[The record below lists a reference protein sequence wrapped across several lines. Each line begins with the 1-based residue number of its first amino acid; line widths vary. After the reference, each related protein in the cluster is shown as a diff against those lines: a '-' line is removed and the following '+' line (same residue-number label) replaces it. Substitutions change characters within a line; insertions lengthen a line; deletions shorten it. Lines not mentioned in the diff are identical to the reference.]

1 VSRFRRALA
10 VATLAAAAAG
20 GALLT
25 SAAGAAPAYAASTA
39 APAGGHTI
47 QVTATQRPG
56 GIGSRDI
63 LPCVIPASASTSQ
76 VKPAACGAQTITCEI
91 TVPPPALTSFR
102 SIVAGASV
110 HCDAPVA
117 SIQLNEL
124 LEKNGGAGG
133 PLDQDQDNVVND
145 ANAHTATAGGACVA
159 SREYDNAAWAVVN
172 FPSGYTPTT
181 GSLHGNASLTP
192 TASACA
198 PPPPPGGGGGGGGCA
213 VTAPSPVAQPPADR
227 SRLISCQ

>member
-1 VSRFRRALA
+1 VRHPGLGVNVSGQASGLRCADNYLRDYRPPASPHFFPEHRRGRL
-10 VATLAAAAAG
+10 
-20 GALLT
+20 GAL
-25 SAAGAAPAYAASTA
+25 
-39 APAGGHTI
+39 
-47 QVTATQRPG
+47 R
-56 GIGSRDI
+56 R
-63 LPCVIPASASTSQ
+63 
-76 VKPAACGAQTITCEI
+76 
-91 TVPPPALTSFR
+91 
-102 SIVAGASV
+102 
-110 HCDAPVA
+110 PVA

-198 PPPPPGGGGGGGGCA
+198 PPPPPGGGGGGGGGCA